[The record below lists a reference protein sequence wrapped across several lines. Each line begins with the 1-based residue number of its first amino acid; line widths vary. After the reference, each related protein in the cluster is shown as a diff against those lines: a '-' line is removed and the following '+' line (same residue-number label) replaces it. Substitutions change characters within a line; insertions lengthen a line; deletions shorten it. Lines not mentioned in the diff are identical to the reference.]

1 MPGNQSKSTSCYAK
15 SSAYSD
21 PVLLRLLAL
30 LISIGM
36 IVISTQGPAVDPTPD
51 AAALVDM
58 TDDVP
63 FALVEPVQV
72 ASSPNGI
79 AVLPTRAS
87 QPRSHCHELC
97 VFRPPRAALA

>member
-1 MPGNQSKSTSCYAK
+1 MK

-21 PVLLRLLAL
+21 PVILRLLAL

-36 IVISTQGPAVDPTPD
+36 IVISTQGPAIDATPD
-51 AAALVDM
+51 TAALVDA

-63 FALVEPVQV
+63 FDVVEPAIVS
-72 ASSPNGI
+72 AI
-79 AVLPTRAS
+79 AAHSAWIPTPAS
-87 QPRSHCHELC
+87 QPRSHCHEVS

>member
-1 MPGNQSKSTSCYAK
+1 
-15 SSAYSD
+15 
-21 PVLLRLLAL
+21 VLLRLLAL

-36 IVISTQGPAVDPTPD
+36 IVISTQGPALDATPD
-51 AAALVDM
+51 TAALVDV

-63 FALVEPVQV
+63 FTPAESTLVAALPPPV
-72 ASSPNGI
+72 
-79 AVLPTRAS
+79 AVLPTPAS